1 MNDLIVAIA
10 GLIAGAIAS
19 IAGFGIGSVLTPVLA
34 LRLETRLAVAAVSV
48 PHFIGTLL
56 RFVRLRGHVDRGV
69 LLRFGVASAAGGLTG
84 ALLHARLPLRGLD
97 VVFGSLLLFAGVS
110 EFTGLMRR
118 VHLSRT
124 AAAVAGIVSG
134 FFGGLVGNQGG
145 IRSAALLRF
154 DVSREAFVA
163 TATAV
168 GLIVDGVRMPVYLA
182 NYGGA
187 LLGHARLLAIAT
199 AGVVAGTLL
208 GERMLRRVPEHLFRR
223 VVATLLILLG
233 TFMLLRGA
241 R

>member
-1 MNDLIVAIA
+1 MTGDLLVLLA

-56 RFVRLRGHVDRGV
+56 RFVRLRAHVERSV
-69 LLRFGVASAAGGLTG
+69 LVRFGLASAAGGLTG
-84 ALLHARLPLRGLD
+84 ALLHARLPLRGLEL
-97 VVFGSLLLFAGVS
+97 VFGSLLLFAGIS
-110 EFTGLMRR
+110 ELTGLMSR
-118 VHLSRT
+118 VHLSRR
-124 AAAVAGIVSG
+124 AAAVAGILSG

-163 TATAV
+163 TATATA
-168 GLIVDGVRMPVYLA
+168 LIVDVVRMPVYLIHF
-182 NYGGA
+182 GDA
-187 LLGHARLLAIAT
+187 LMAQARLLAIAT

-208 GERMLRRVPEHLFRR
+208 GERLLRRIPIHLFRR
-223 VVATLLILLG
+223 IVAVLLIVLG
-233 TFMLLRGA
+233 AFMLSGGG
-241 R
+241 